1 MVDPTHQVFWFASR
15 AFGIVAMLLLGV
27 SVAVGLAMSGRLAH
41 RPGLPAKLKHFHESA
56 TLVTLGLIVAHGG
69 LLLFD
74 SYLRPG
80 LAGITLPFA
89 LSYRPLFTGV
99 GIIAGWLAAILGLS
113 FYARK
118 RIGVKTW
125 RFMHR
130 FTIVV
135 YLLALVH
142 VIGSGTDARSPWM
155 MALLTVTD
163 GADRVRVHLPD
174 AAELLPAAPGGRS
187 RRKRRTSPASQRRHR
202 MIAGARSH
210 DASRITSRGGP
221 GPVSRLRPPPPC
233 RDTKPRSIVATR
245 ASPRRALAGGE
256 DLWA

>member
-1 MVDPTHQVFWFASR
+1 MLDPTHQVFWFASR

-27 SVAVGLAMSGRLAH
+27 SVAVGLAMSGRLVR

-155 MALLTVTD
+155 MALLTGLTAPIVFAFTY
-163 GADRVRVHLPD
+163 RMLPSSSRRR
-174 AAELLPAAPGGRS
+174 PAAARG
-187 RRKRRTSPASQRRHR
+187 ASVERAAT
-202 MIAGARSH
+202 IAGIA
-210 DASRITSRGGP
+210 
-221 GPVSRLRPPPPC
+221 
-233 RDTKPRSIVATR
+233 
-245 ASPRRALAGGE
+245 
-256 DLWA
+256 